1 MSSESTCHKPD
12 AEQGNG
18 YGRIHAVAKQELAS
32 RALAIAVVAR
42 KPVLL
47 WGGPGTGKS
56 AVIRLLGETLELP
69 VVTVIASLR
78 EPADFAG
85 LPVVTDDGSIRLAEP
100 SWASYL
106 VGQGRGILFLDE
118 ITTAPPAVQAAL
130 LRVVLE
136 RVVGDVELP
145 DAVSVVAAAN
155 PPEQAAGGWDLS
167 PPLANRFCHLE
178 WPVDQDRFVEA
189 LTSGWPSPEIGINDP
204 ALEEEA
210 SIRVRAALAGF
221 LRSRPSLVYAMPQD
235 VSSTGHAWPSPRSWD
250 MAAELWA
257 FAEAAQASEDV
268 ILTLISGSV
277 GPGAARELLVWR
289 KEADLPDPEAVL
301 ADPSTFRLPER
312 GDRQF
317 AVLGSLAAAVR
328 ANPTKERW
336 EAAFEVVQQAVTM
349 GSADV
354 AAVAAR
360 SLAQDIPP
368 GVDALPSAVGSLA
381 PVLNR
386 AGLLRPR

>member
-1 MSSESTCHKPD
+1 MRSGIDTVSGAVDYSYRRPSRRL
-12 AEQGNG
+12 GSPI
-18 YGRIHAVAKQELAS
+18 GR
-32 RALAIAVVAR
+32 AVVFPALVQ
-42 KPVLL
+42 PV
-47 WGGPGTGKS
+47 PRV
-56 AVIRLLGETLELP
+56 AV
-69 VVTVIASLR
+69 VVDTS
-78 EPADFAG
+78 
-85 LPVVTDDGSIRLAEP
+85 GSMSQEH
-100 SWASYL
+100 
-106 VGQGRGILFLDE
+106 
-118 ITTAPPAVQAAL
+118 
-130 LRVVLE
+130 
-136 RVVGDVELP
+136 LP

-178 WPVDQDRFVEA
+178 WPVDPDRFVEA

-204 ALEEEA
+204 ALEEDA

-221 LRSRPSLVYAMPQD
+221 LRSRPTLLNAMPQD
-235 VSSTGHAWPSPRSWD
+235 VSTTGHAWPSPRSWD

-386 AGLLRPR
+386 AGLLHPR

>member
-1 MSSESTCHKPD
+1 MANQDLT
-12 AEQGNG
+12 
-18 YGRIHAVAKQELAS
+18 S
-32 RALAIAVVAR
+32 RALAIAVSAR

-85 LPVVTDDGSIRLAEP
+85 LPVVTDNGSIRLAEP
-100 SWASYL
+100 SWASHL
-106 VGQGRGILFLDE
+106 VQQGRGILFLDE

-136 RVVGDVELP
+136 RVVGDVSLP
-145 DAVSVVAAAN
+145 ESVSVIAAAN

-178 WPVDQDRFVEA
+178 WPVDSDRFLEA
-189 LTSGWPSPEIGINDP
+189 LTSGWPIPEIGISDP
-204 ALEEEA
+204 TLQGETT
-210 SIRVRAALAGF
+210 IRIRSTLAGF
-221 LRSRPSLVYAMPQD
+221 LRGRPGLLYSMPED
-235 VSSTGHAWPSPRSWD
+235 MSTTGRAWPSPRSWD
-250 MAAELWA
+250 MAADLWA
-257 FAEAAQASEDV
+257 FAEATGASEDV
-268 ILTLISGSV
+268 VLLLISGSV
-277 GPGAARELLVWR
+277 GPGAARELLTWQ

-317 AVLGSLAAAVR
+317 AVLGALAAAVK

-336 EAAFEVVQQAVTM
+336 EAAFEVVQQAVSM

-360 SLAQDIPP
+360 SLAQDIPA
-368 GVDALPSAVGSLA
+368 GVDALPSAVASLA

-386 AGLLRPR
+386 AGLLRRR

>member
-1 MSSESTCHKPD
+1 M
-12 AEQGNG
+12 
-18 YGRIHAVAKQELAS
+18 AKQEQAA
-32 RALAIAVVAR
+32 RALAIAVRAR

-56 AVIRLLGETLELP
+56 AVIRQLGEKLQLP

-85 LPVVTDDGSIRLAEP
+85 LPVVMENGSIRLAEP

-106 VGQGRGILFLDE
+106 IQQGSGILFLDE

-136 RVVGDVELP
+136 RVVGDVSLP
-145 DAVSVVAAAN
+145 EEVSVVAAAN
-155 PPEQAAGGWDLS
+155 PPELAAGGWDLS

-178 WPVDQDRFVEA
+178 WPVDSDRFLEA
-189 LTSGWPSPEIGINDP
+189 LTSGWPSPEIGVADP
-204 ALEEEA
+204 SAGDEA
-210 SIRVRAALAGF
+210 SIRVRSTLAGF
-221 LRSRPSLVYAMPQD
+221 LRGRPGLLYSMPED
-235 VSSTGHAWPSPRSWD
+235 VSTTGRAWPSPRSWD
-250 MAAELWA
+250 MAADLWIT
-257 FAEAAQASEDV
+257 AESLQADDDV
-268 ILTLISGSV
+268 ILLLISGSV
-277 GPGAARELLVWR
+277 GPGAARELLAWQR
-289 KEADLPDPEAVL
+289 EADLPDPETVL
-301 ADPSTFRLPER
+301 ADPSAFRLPER

-317 AVLGSLAAAVR
+317 AVLGALAAAVR
-328 ANPTKERW
+328 SNPTKERW
-336 EAAFEVVQQAVTM
+336 EAAFEVVQQAVAM

-368 GVDALPSAVGSLA
+368 GVDALPSAVASLA
-381 PVLNR
+381 PVLDR
-386 AGLLRPR
+386 AGLLQRR

>member
-1 MSSESTCHKPD
+1 
-12 AEQGNG
+12 
-18 YGRIHAVAKQELAS
+18 
-32 RALAIAVVAR
+32 
-42 KPVLL
+42 
-47 WGGPGTGKS
+47 
-56 AVIRLLGETLELP
+56 
-69 VVTVIASLR
+69 
-78 EPADFAG
+78 
-85 LPVVTDDGSIRLAEP
+85 
-100 SWASYL
+100 
-106 VGQGRGILFLDE
+106 
-118 ITTAPPAVQAAL
+118 
-130 LRVVLE
+130 
-136 RVVGDVELP
+136 
-145 DAVSVVAAAN
+145 
-155 PPEQAAGGWDLS
+155 
-167 PPLANRFCHLE
+167 
-178 WPVDQDRFVEA
+178 
-189 LTSGWPSPEIGINDP
+189 
-204 ALEEEA
+204 
-210 SIRVRAALAGF
+210 
-221 LRSRPSLVYAMPQD
+221 
-235 VSSTGHAWPSPRSWD
+235 

>member
-1 MSSESTCHKPD
+1 MASQD
-12 AEQGNG
+12 
-18 YGRIHAVAKQELAS
+18 VAL
-32 RALAIAVVAR
+32 RALAIAVRVN

-56 AVIRLLGETLELP
+56 AVIRSLGVALDLP

-85 LPVVTDDGSIRLAEP
+85 LPVVKDDGSIRLAEP
-100 SWASYL
+100 SWAKSL
-106 VGQGRGILFLDE
+106 AQSGKGILFLDE

-136 RVVGDVELP
+136 RVVGDMELP
-145 DAVSVVAAAN
+145 GDVVVVAAAN
-155 PPEQAAGGWDLS
+155 PPEMAAGGWDLS

-178 WPVDQDRFVEA
+178 WPVDADRYLEA
-189 LTSGWPSPEIGINDP
+189 LTSGWSNSIADIN
-204 ALEEEA
+204 ESSTTQEA
-210 SIRVRAALAGF
+210 SIRVRSALAGF
-221 LRSRPSLVYAMPQD
+221 LRSRPVLLYAMPED
-235 VSSTGHAWPSPRSWD
+235 VTSTGRSWPSPRSWD
-250 MAAELWA
+250 MAVDLWTAAETA
-257 FAEAAQASEDV
+257 GSGDDV
-268 ILTLISGSV
+268 ILTLISGCV
-277 GPGAARELLVWR
+277 GPGAARELLTWQR
-289 KEADLPDPEAVL
+289 EADLPDPEDVL
-301 ADPSTFRLPER
+301 ADPAKFRLPER

-317 AVLGSLAAAVR
+317 AVLSALASAVK

-336 EAAFEVVQQAVTM
+336 EAAFEVVQQAVAR

-360 SLAQDIPP
+360 SLAQNIPP
-368 GVDALPSAVGSLA
+368 GVDALPAAVGSLA

-386 AGLLRPR
+386 AGILHHR